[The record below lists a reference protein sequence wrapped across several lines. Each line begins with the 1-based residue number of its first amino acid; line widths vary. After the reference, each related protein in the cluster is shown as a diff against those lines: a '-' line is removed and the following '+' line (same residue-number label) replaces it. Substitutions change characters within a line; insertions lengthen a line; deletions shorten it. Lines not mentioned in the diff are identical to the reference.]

1 MKKIVLLLL
10 LIIPNIAYA
19 YENDEGE
26 RRYKYYKL
34 ENIYG
39 PYELESEENEEFPL
53 INYDDFVYGKYGD
66 WTFEKEDKD
75 FIEKVV
81 YKYKTISNTNKII
94 LTDFSSPDYYV
105 DVKNIKVYY
114 EGNEVPYK
122 LSCNLCEKDFENK
135 MKNDKAR
142 IQVNG
147 RVVLELDNEY
157 PLENLNTKVD
167 IINAGDWITWIK
179 AKYQNDDLIIAGNS
193 QFLVRGIG
201 DASFNI
207 IGDKLPIINKDKIV
221 YKDYKEEN
229 DKFELLAEEKMYK
242 YRDVFYQKYKQE
254 KVYTDYLSTPPS
266 SEYIKDENLYKDFI
280 INEYESELK
289 IQNKI
294 SDEVLT
300 EDSNKLLDDVSDSE
314 KIYIIEDEIKT
325 KGSDFTNENI
335 QNDFKKTYG
344 SINQKPKIDNQN
356 DYSYLLIFLLIPFLL
371 FIKIILVL
379 SKLYKEKQKSVNL

>member
-1 MKKIVLLLL
+1 M
-10 LIIPNIAYA
+10 
-19 YENDEGE
+19 
-26 RRYKYYKL
+26 
-34 ENIYG
+34 
-39 PYELESEENEEFPL
+39 
-53 INYDDFVYGKYGD
+53 
-66 WTFEKEDKD
+66 
-75 FIEKVV
+75 
-81 YKYKTISNTNKII
+81 
-94 LTDFSSPDYYV
+94 
-105 DVKNIKVYY
+105 
-114 EGNEVPYK
+114 
-122 LSCNLCEKDFENK
+122 
-135 MKNDKAR
+135 
-142 IQVNG
+142 
-147 RVVLELDNEY
+147 
-157 PLENLNTKVD
+157 ENLNTKVD

-254 KVYTDYLSTPPS
+254 KVYTDYLSTPPG

-280 INEYESELK
+280 INEYENELK

-294 SDEVLT
+294 SDEVPT

-325 KGSDFTNENI
+325 KGSDFINENI

-344 SINQKPKIDNQN
+344 SINQKPKIDNQK